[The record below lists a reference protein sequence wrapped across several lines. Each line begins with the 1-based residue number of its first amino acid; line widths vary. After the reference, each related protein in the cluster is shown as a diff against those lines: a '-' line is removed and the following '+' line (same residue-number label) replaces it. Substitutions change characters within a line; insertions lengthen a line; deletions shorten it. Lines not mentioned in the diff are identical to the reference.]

1 MKILVTGSERY
12 LGSLSELSNDPLGQ
26 LALKITDEINHQGL
40 IRLARMP
47 KQAGVKRFIYTSS
60 CTVYGVSGGD
70 FVSDVGI
77 LYDFRSGLA
86 QILETTSSY

>member
-26 LALKITDEINHQGL
+26 LALKITDEINHQGS

-47 KQAGVKRFIYTSS
+47 KQAG
-60 CTVYGVSGGD
+60 
-70 FVSDVGI
+70 
-77 LYDFRSGLA
+77 
-86 QILETTSSY
+86 